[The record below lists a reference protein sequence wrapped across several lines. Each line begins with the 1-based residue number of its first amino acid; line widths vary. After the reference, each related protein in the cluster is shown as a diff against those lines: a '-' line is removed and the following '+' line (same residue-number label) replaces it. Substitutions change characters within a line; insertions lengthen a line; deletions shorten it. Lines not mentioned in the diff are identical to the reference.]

1 MTWWQHTTTN
11 PDDSSYE
18 TFSTDEVIASTK
30 GLEQVSFQTSA
41 DYDKPKDLE
50 ITPQTDS
57 TVARTGG
64 WRILILPTDLSEP
77 YQTDYKATKEL
88 QAGPDIII
96 YKNGDLVDSYS
107 TNASIEKAS
116 SELIAYFADKGFDI
130 TYLGTERPDIFK
142 IGSGD
147 SNGFYIEEQGN
158 GIFSFYIDNNTDDR
172 GYQGTMRGGGG
183 ADLFEVDNIEG
194 EFLVNGNQGEDFI
207 TGIGN
212 IVYRGG
218 QDNDLI
224 AVSQGEVYGDKGADT
239 FVGVKGDGYA
249 VIQDY
254 TIGEDI
260 VELAMDGE
268 WNNVGSGLMFTD
280 ISGDEIMLLVGINDV
295 QQVETIDESSI
306 GGGGWISVDNDD
318 EFSGNTGSSIGGG
331 GGRNGSTSIGDG
343 GGWLL

>member
-30 GLEQVSFQTSA
+30 GLEQVIFQTSA

-64 WRILILPTDLSEP
+64 WRILILPTDLSKT

-130 TYLGTERPDIFK
+130 TYLGTDRPDQFK
-142 IGSGD
+142 IGGA
-147 SNGFYIEEQGN
+147 SN
-158 GIFSFYIDNNTDDR
+158 SFYIDNSSDK
-172 GYQGTMRGGGG
+172 GYQSTMRGGGG

-280 ISGDEIMLLVGINDV
+280 SSGDEVMLLVGINDV
-295 QQVETIDESSI
+295 QQVETIDGSSI
-306 GGGGWISVDNDD
+306 GGGGGWISVDNDD

-331 GGRNGSTSIGDG
+331 DNDYDD
-343 GGWLL
+343 LLLGEGLELHIVSPNL

>member
-30 GLEQVSFQTSA
+30 GLEQVIFQTSA

-130 TYLGTERPDIFK
+130 TYLGTDRPDQFK
-142 IGSGD
+142 IGGA
-147 SNGFYIEEQGN
+147 SN
-158 GIFSFYIDNNTDDR
+158 SFYIDNSSDK
-172 GYQGTMRGGGG
+172 GYQRTMRGGGG

-254 TIGEDI
+254 TIGEDVI
-260 VELAMDGE
+260 ALTMDGQ
-268 WNNVGSGLMFTD
+268 WSNVESGLMFTD
-280 ISGDEIMLLVGINDV
+280 SSGDEVMLLVGIDDV
-295 QQVETIDESSI
+295 QQIELQ
-306 GGGGWISVDNDD
+306 
-318 EFSGNTGSSIGGG
+318 SIGGG
-331 GGRNGSTSIGDG
+331 GGPGGNTGSSVG
-343 GGWLL
+343 GGGDNDYDDLLLGEAWALHVVSPNL